1 MHIGIL
7 TQKWDSNYGGILQA
21 AALQRVL
28 QQLGHDVTV
37 LDRRAADFRVGSK
50 RFKDRVSAAM
60 ELFGLHRLKTL
71 ARLKGF
77 SPSLKQR
84 ALLRQHEPQ
93 ESFIRRNLN
102 LSPLCHHPVSP
113 QDAAATGA
121 EAWVVG
127 SDQVWRYAYQ
137 NAIRDC
143 FLTFCTPEQRQK
155 SITYAPSFG
164 HDTWDAPAEDT
175 EACRRLLADF
185 KAVSVREES
194 GCELCRRTFGR
205 EAVFMPDPTLLL
217 TAEDYCRMSELPAE
231 RPQGNYI
238 AYYVLDMNPEVRDY
252 IHRAEKA
259 LGMKAVDIMFDLP
272 AEKRRKKDRKTPFR
286 PVEEWIDLLS
296 RAAFVITD
304 SFHGSV
310 FSTLFRKDF
319 VCLGNMRR
327 GGARFETLFGKLDL
341 WDRMAEPTQP
351 FEAARITPERWERI
365 HSVIEELRRR
375 GRSYL
380 EENLK

>member
-21 AALQRVL
+21 AALQCVL

-60 ELFGLHRLKTL
+60 ELFGLHRLKIL

-84 ALLRQHEPQ
+84 ALLRQHAPQ

-113 QDAAATGA
+113 KDAAATGA

-143 FLTFCTPEQRQK
+143 FLNFCSPDIRQK

-175 EACRRLLADF
+175 AACKRLLADF

-194 GCELCRRTFGR
+194 GCELCLRTFGR

-217 TAEDYCRMSELPAE
+217 TAEDYCRMCELPTQ

-238 AYYVLDMNPEVRDY
+238 AYYALDMNPEVRDY
-252 IHRAEKA
+252 IRRAEA
-259 LGMKAVDIMFDLP
+259 ATGLKAVDIMFDLP

-296 RAAFVITD
+296 RASFVITD

-319 VCLGNMRR
+319 ICLGNAQR
-327 GGARFETLFGKLDL
+327 GGARFETLFGKLGL
-341 WDRMAEPTQP
+341 WDRMAEPTAP
-351 FEAARITPERWERI
+351 FAPPPITAERWENI
-365 HSVIEELRRR
+365 HAVIAQLRRR
-375 GRSYL
+375 GRSFL
-380 EENLK
+380 EENLT

>member
-1 MHIGIL
+1 
-7 TQKWDSNYGGILQA
+7 
-21 AALQRVL
+21 
-28 QQLGHDVTV
+28 
-37 LDRRAADFRVGSK
+37 
-50 RFKDRVSAAM
+50 
-60 ELFGLHRLKTL
+60 
-71 ARLKGF
+71 
-77 SPSLKQR
+77 
-84 ALLRQHEPQ
+84 
-93 ESFIRRNLN
+93 
-102 LSPLCHHPVSP
+102 
-113 QDAAATGA
+113 
-121 EAWVVG
+121 
-127 SDQVWRYAYQ
+127 
-137 NAIRDC
+137 
-143 FLTFCTPEQRQK
+143 
-155 SITYAPSFG
+155 
-164 HDTWDAPAEDT
+164 
-175 EACRRLLADF
+175 
-185 KAVSVREES
+185 
-194 GCELCRRTFGR
+194 
-205 EAVFMPDPTLLL
+205 MPDPTLLL

-341 WDRMAEPTQP
+341 WDRMAEPTSP

-365 HSVIEELRRR
+365 HSVIAELRRR